1 MVKKTMRM
9 KKRLHKKS
17 KKGGFLFTK
26 KVLPEVCN
34 ITNLDELTNSTDLHA
49 RYQSCCP
56 KNFLGFKNR
65 STLCRNIDNKFQQV
79 LKEENNAMDDD
90 TEMLEVPQPQLPSY
104 ATPPKKSW
112 YQFWGGR
119 KTKHRKSK
127 NRKNKSHKKRHH

>member
-26 KVLPEVCN
+26 KVLPEICN
-34 ITNLDELTNSTDLHA
+34 ITNLDELTTSSDLHA

-65 STLCRNIDNKFQQV
+65 SPLCRNIDNKFQQV
-79 LKEENNAMDDD
+79 LKQENEALGDYDDDD
-90 TEMLEVPQPQLPSY
+90 TIPQPELPGY
-104 ATPPKKSW
+104 ANPTPKPW
-112 YQFWGGR
+112 YKFWGGR
-119 KTKHRKSK
+119 KTKHRKTK
-127 NRKNKSHKKRHH
+127 NRKHKSQKRRRH

>member
-1 MVKKTMRM
+1 M

-26 KVLPEVCN
+26 KVLPEICN
-34 ITNLDELTNSTDLHA
+34 ITNLDELTTSSDLHA

-65 STLCRNIDNKFQQV
+65 SPLCRNIDNKFQQV
-79 LKEENNAMDDD
+79 LKQENDSLDDYNED
-90 TEMLEVPQPQLPSY
+90 EIVPEPVLPAY
-104 ATPPKKSW
+104 ANPKPKPW

-119 KTKHRKSK
+119 KTKQHKSK
-127 NRKNKSHKKRHH
+127 NKKNKTHKRRRH